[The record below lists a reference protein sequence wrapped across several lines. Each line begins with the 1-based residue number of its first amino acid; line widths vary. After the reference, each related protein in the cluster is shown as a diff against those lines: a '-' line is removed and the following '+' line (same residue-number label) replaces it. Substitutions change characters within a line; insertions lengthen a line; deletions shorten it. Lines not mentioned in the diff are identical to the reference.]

1 MFPNPANTST
11 TISLRLPERQSEL
24 VMNIL
29 DASGKLVKT
38 QTFKNVE
45 TQATLQLNVADLIPG
60 VYQIL
65 MNGGTYSTAA
75 RLNVSR

>member
-1 MFPNPANTST
+1 
-11 TISLRLPERQSEL
+11 
-24 VMNIL
+24 MNIL

-65 MNGGTYSTAA
+65 MNGGTYSTSA